1 MSNKNT
7 PEDMERTVRLDTQEV
22 LDPYADP
29 IPLSVDSIEDILSAE
44 EFSDTPDISFEVPE
58 ETIISPQEKIDFDD
72 LTKEMNNL
80 SHEFELNALEEK
92 VPATITESKPKE
104 VKPAVTENKPK
115 EAKVAVTES
124 KPKEAKV
131 AVTESKPKEAKVA
144 VTENKPKEA
153 KVAVTENKPKEAKVA
168 VTENKPKEAKIAVTE
183 GKPKEENITEKLSNT
198 ATKETFPK
206 VSSSKVQHGTTPSSN
221 TAPTNKKNMTKAK
234 DPAPISTTKKTASPT
249 NKPSKGISAAMLF
262 IPSIALIAGLTGVW
276 ASMSSKSHIDT
287 LSAQLNAV
295 ESNRLNNQEEF
306 IAIQKQ
312 LTSLKRELDSLKVK
326 HKSPALIK
334 SETSNI
340 IQPATKVVPAI
351 ITPTTPV
358 QEMKPTL
365 LKNTW
370 NVIVSSHDSMKKAKK
385 EQQREAIKG
394 MKTSIVAVI
403 VKGKN
408 WYRIVATGFTDK
420 QKAITFTH
428 KLKQHGISDA
438 WVQYNK

>member
-7 PEDMERTVRLDTQEV
+7 PEDMERTVRLDTQEA
-22 LDPYADP
+22 LDPYTDP
-29 IPLSVDSIEDILSAE
+29 IPLSVDRIEDILSAE

-72 LTKEMNNL
+72 LTKEMNDL

-92 VPATITESKPKE
+92 VPATITESKPKK

-115 EAKVAVTES
+115 EAK
-124 KPKEAKV
+124 P
-131 AVTESKPKEAKVA
+131 A

-153 KVAVTENKPKEAKVA
+153 KPAVTENKPKEAKPA
-168 VTENKPKEAKIAVTE
+168 VTENKPKEAKPAVTESKPKEAKIAVTE

-234 DPAPISTTKKTASPT
+234 DPAPISTTKKIASPT

-262 IPSIALIAGLTGVW
+262 ISSIALITGLTGVW

-351 ITPTTPV
+351 ITPTTAV